1 MKLNREYSGD
11 LFLDLVLYYFS
22 KLTLALSR
30 IRLTSFTVES
40 SSLLGNFT
48 FVLFSR
54 QLILRLLLRLDEV
67 VIEVGGDLPNVYTAG
82 TSLFIVYIWLCILAL
97 NFSSQESSSSSSYFS
112 SSKKSSSSYRLLDAS
127 RYLKSGG

>member
-40 SSLLGNFT
+40 SSLLGDST

-82 TSLFIVYIWLCILAL
+82 TSLFIVLHLVVYFGPQFLIPGILMV
-97 NFSSQESSSSSSYFS
+97 
-112 SSKKSSSSYRLLDAS
+112 LL
-127 RYLKSGG
+127 LL

>member
-82 TSLFIVYIWLCILAL
+82 TSLFIVLHLVVYFGPQFLIPGILMVI
-97 NFSSQESSSSSSYFS
+97 
-112 SSKKSSSSYRLLDAS
+112 LL
-127 RYLKSGG
+127 L